1 VSLELFVALAP
12 NFGNELF
19 FGGEVAV
26 EGLNMIAGQA
36 SYVGYGCLFVT
47 IDSEKLKRATRH
59 FLSGRGLVDLY
70 CDIQPTSFVNG
81 LSDAARN
88 I

>member
-1 VSLELFVALAP
+1 MSLELFVALAP

-19 FGGEVAV
+19 FRREVAV

-36 SYVGYGCLFVT
+36 SYFGYGCLFVT
-47 IDSEKLKRATRH
+47 IDSEKLNCATRH
-59 FLSGRGLVDLY
+59 FLSSRGLVDLY
-70 CDIQPTSFVNG
+70 CDIQSTSFVNG
-81 LSDAARN
+81 LSNAARN